1 MLLGSFGEDGPGSSG
16 GSDFIDPSNTPSGP
30 IRCWV
35 QAASHTGAGWRK
47 LSPVALSLQIAAPTR
62 KWWAT
67 EPSVVENRPEVQA
80 AQAVGHSRSSSANW
94 RISAAG

>member
-16 GSDFIDPSNTPSGP
+16 GSDCIDPSNTPSGR

-47 LSPVALSLQIAAPTR
+47 LSPVALSLQIAAP
-62 KWWAT
+62 KVSAT
-67 EPSVVENRPEVQA
+67 EPSVVEHRPEVQA